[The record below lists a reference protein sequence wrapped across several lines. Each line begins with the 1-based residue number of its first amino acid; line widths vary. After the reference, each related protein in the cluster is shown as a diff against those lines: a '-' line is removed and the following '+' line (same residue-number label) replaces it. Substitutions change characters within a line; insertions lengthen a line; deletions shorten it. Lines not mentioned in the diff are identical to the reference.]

1 MVTNN
6 ELPTLADKIIGFNSK
21 LDFRGILPDGIR
33 IMNPFRENEQVMD
46 VSSAFYRKYYN
57 DRNPRHLILGIN
69 PGRFGSGLTGIPF
82 TDPKHVTANCG
93 IPYSGPMAHEPSSVF
108 VYDMIRAFGGE
119 EAFYSRFYIS
129 AVCPLGF
136 TKQSPTLSLTPSLN
150 QLSSVGNESVLLDS
164 QTPQT
169 PQTLQ
174 TFQTTQT
181 PQTPKVTPY
190 AFGFV
195 KTREVNYNYYDSR
208 ELTST
213 VMDFMVESLQTQL
226 SFGLERDVCFCFGT
240 GKNEKF
246 LNELNIRYHFFNR
259 IVALEH
265 PRYIMQYK
273 AKTKEAYIEKYLR
286 VFRGI

>member
-6 ELPTLADKIIGFNSK
+6 ELPTLAEKIIGFNSK
-21 LDFRGILPDGIR
+21 LDFRGTLPAGIR

-57 DRNPRHLILGIN
+57 DRNPRHLIMGIN

-108 VYDMIRAFGGE
+108 VYEMIRAFGGE
-119 EAFYSRFYIS
+119 EAFYKKFYIS

-136 TKQSPTLSLTPSLN
+136 TKLLPNLSPS
-150 QLSSVGNESVLLDS
+150 GGHESVLLDPQTIQTIQTIQTL

-169 PQTLQ
+169 S
-174 TFQTTQT
+174 
-181 PQTPKVTPY
+181 KGAPY
-190 AFGFV
+190 ALGFV

-208 ELTST
+208 ELTAT
-213 VMDFMVESLQTQL
+213 VKDFMVESLQTQL
-226 SFGLERDVCFCFGT
+226 GFGLERDVCFCFGT

-246 LNELNIRYHFFNR
+246 LNELNKTYHFFER

-273 AKTKEAYIEKYLR
+273 AKTKEEYIEKYIR
-286 VFRGI
+286 VFREV